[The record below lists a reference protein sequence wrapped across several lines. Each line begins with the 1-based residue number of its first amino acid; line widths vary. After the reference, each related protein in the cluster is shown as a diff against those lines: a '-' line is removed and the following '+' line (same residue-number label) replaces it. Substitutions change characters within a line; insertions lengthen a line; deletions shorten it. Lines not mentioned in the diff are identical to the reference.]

1 MKGICKEAPVNSNL
15 VIDEEYY
22 LTPHGSQAYLVSR
35 FPSPL
40 SHFGAYQKKYFK
52 VIENEVGSTSECKDN
67 DKNQDNVQLGEQL
80 DLFSF

>member
-1 MKGICKEAPVNSNL
+1 MKGVCKEAPVKSNL

-22 LTPHGSQAYLVSR
+22 LTPHGSQGYLVSR
-35 FPSPL
+35 FPSPS

-52 VIENEVGSTSECKDN
+52 VIENEVENTLESKED
-67 DKNQDNVQLGEQL
+67 DKNQDYVQFREQL

>member
-1 MKGICKEAPVNSNL
+1 MKGVCKEAPVNSNL

-22 LTPHGSQAYLVSR
+22 LTPHGSQGYLVSR

-52 VIENEVGSTSECKDN
+52 VIENEVENTLESKED
-67 DKNQDNVQLGEQL
+67 DKNQDYVQHLEQL